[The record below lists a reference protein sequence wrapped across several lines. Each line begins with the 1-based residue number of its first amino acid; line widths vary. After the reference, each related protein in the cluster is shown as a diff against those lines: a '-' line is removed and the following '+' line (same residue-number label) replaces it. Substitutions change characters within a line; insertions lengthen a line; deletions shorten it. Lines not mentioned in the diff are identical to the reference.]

1 MSESVKSPPPRPSS
15 RALDAAAVR
24 SAYQRWADYYDTIF
38 GQVSAIARR
47 HGANAVNQFPG
58 QRVLEMGVGT
68 GLALPYY
75 RSEKRVT
82 GIDLSAH
89 MLERARVRVA
99 EQKLTHVEALLEMDA
114 EATTFSD
121 NAFDIAVAMF
131 VASVV
136 PNPHRLM
143 AEMKRVVRPGGQI
156 LVIGHFASA
165 AGPRWWIERAMAP
178 FARQLG
184 WHPDFSIRELFD
196 PADLDRISLA
206 PLSPFGIWSLVYL
219 RNLPA

>member
-1 MSESVKSPPPRPSS
+1 MSESAKSPPPRPSS
-15 RALDAAAVR
+15 RALDATAVR
-24 SAYQRWADYYDTIF
+24 DAYQRWAGHYDTIF
-38 GQVSAIARR
+38 GLVSASARR
-47 HGANAVNQFPG
+47 HGVKAVNRFPG
-58 QRVLEMGVGT
+58 RRVLEMGVGT
-68 GLALPYY
+68 GLALPWY

-89 MLERARVRVA
+89 MLERARGRVKM
-99 EQKLTHVEALLEMDA
+99 ERLGHVEALLEMDA
-114 EATTFSD
+114 EATSFSD

-136 PNPHRLM
+136 PNPRRLL

-156 LVIGHFASA
+156 LIVGHFAA
-165 AGPRWWIERAMAP
+165 AGGPRWWVERTMAP

-196 PADLDRISLA
+196 PEDLDRIDLASLPPLGIFSLA
-206 PLSPFGIWSLVYL
+206 HL

>member
-1 MSESVKSPPPRPSS
+1 MSESAKYPPPRPSS

-24 SAYQRWADYYDTIF
+24 DAYRRWAGHYDTVF
-38 GQVSAIARR
+38 GLVSALARR

-68 GLALPYY
+68 GLALPCY
-75 RSEKRVT
+75 RPEKRVT
-82 GIDLSAH
+82 GIDLSAE
-89 MLERARVRVA
+89 MLKRARERVA
-99 EQKLTHVEALLEMDA
+99 IDKLGHVEALLEMDA
-114 EATTFSD
+114 ESTTFAD

-136 PNPHRLM
+136 PNPRRLL
-143 AEMKRVVRPGGQI
+143 AEMKRVVRPSGQI
-156 LVIGHFASA
+156 LIVGHFAA
-165 AGPRWWIERAMAP
+165 AGGPRWWVERTMAP

-196 PADLDRISLA
+196 PADLDRISIA
-206 PLSPFGIWSLVYL
+206 PLPPLGIFSLVYL

>member
-24 SAYQRWADYYDTIF
+24 NAYKRWAGHYDTIF
-38 GQVSAIARR
+38 GQVSGIARR
-47 HGANAVNQFPG
+47 HGVNAVNQFPG

-68 GLALPYY
+68 GLALPHY
-75 RSEKRVT
+75 RPEKRVT
-82 GIDLSAH
+82 GIDLSAD
-89 MLERARVRVA
+89 MLERARARVA
-99 EQKLTHVEALLEMDA
+99 EQKLAHVEALLEMDA
-114 EATTFSD
+114 EATTFPD

-136 PNPHRLM
+136 PNPRKLM
-143 AEMKRVVRPGGQI
+143 AEMKRLVRPGGQI
-156 LVIGHFASA
+156 FIVGHFASA
-165 AGPRWWIERAMAP
+165 GGPRWWVERAMAP

-206 PLSPFGIWSLVYL
+206 PLSPLGIWSLVYL